1 MKILRIETW
10 RELVPLSRPYTIAL
24 ATTSEVELFFLRII
38 SDTGLCGLGSAAP
51 FAVVTGESAEACAA
65 ALDQNQLS
73 ELDGWDPRAFGKLTR
88 WAEQNLCA
96 TPAAR
101 AAFDMACWDL
111 LAKILDQPLVD
122 LWGRCHQSLPT
133 SITIG
138 IKSTEEALAE
148 AEEYLGRGFT
158 CLKVK
163 LGLTVEEDLER
174 LRRLREAI
182 GPGPRIRVDANQGYD
197 LASTRKLAAQ
207 LGNLDIEFLEQPL
220 PAGATFELRALPAAL
235 LARIA
240 LDESLQNEAD
250 AVALSA
256 EPVPIWVIKLMK
268 CGGPSAALTMA
279 RVAES
284 AGKRLMWGCMDE
296 SRISIAAALHV
307 AYASP
312 ATRYLDLDG
321 SFDLARDPA
330 QGGFE
335 VVEGCLRIVGEP
347 GFGVRL

>member
-1 MKILRIETW
+1 MRIDRIETW
-10 RELVPLSRPYTIAL
+10 REQVPLSRPYTIAL
-24 ATTSEVELFFLRII
+24 TTTSEVELFFLRII
-38 SDTGLCGLGSAAP
+38 SDQGLSGVGSAAP
-51 FAVVTGESAEACAA
+51 FAVVTGETSPACAA
-65 ALDQNQLS
+65 ALDQDRFDDLR
-73 ELDGWDPRAFGKLTR
+73 GWDPRAIGKLTR
-88 WAEQNLCA
+88 WGMTSFGA

-101 AAFDMACWDL
+101 AAFDMAAWDL
-111 LAKILDQPLVD
+111 LGKILDQPTVD

-158 CLKVK
+158 CLKIK
-163 LGLTVEEDLER
+163 LGLSVEEDLER
-174 LRRLREAI
+174 LRRLRAAI
-182 GPGPRIRVDANQGYD
+182 GPGPRIRADANQGYD

-207 LGNLDIEFLEQPL
+207 LENLDIEFLEQPL
-220 PAGATFELRALPAAL
+220 PAAATAELRALPAAL

-240 LDESLQNEAD
+240 LDESLQSETD
-250 AVALSA
+250 AFALSA
-256 EPVPIWVIKLMK
+256 EPIPIWVIKLMK
-268 CGGPSAALTMA
+268 CGGPSAALMIA
-279 RVAES
+279 RVAEL

-296 SRISIAAALHV
+296 SRISIAAALHL

-335 VVEGCLRIVGEP
+335 VIDGCLHTIDAP
-347 GFGVRL
+347 GLGVRI